1 MDTNIDSVDKM
12 MYYWDNKRK
21 YKGEQKDDY
30 RGNEYKKLSPDPSAV
45 LLNIEFLKTHHL
57 T

>member
-30 RGNEYKKLSPDPSAV
+30 RGNEYKKERIRIFV
-45 LLNIEFLKTHHL
+45 
-57 T
+57 